1 MILVSSVKVSLDERK
16 ADWEKRSG
24 ITVARSIL
32 RQMIMRDL
40 VSGLV
45 IVRWGLERS
54 RIWIRIVD
62 PGQRCWRR
70 GREGWTVRVS
80 KVLM

>member
-24 ITVARSIL
+24 ITAARSIL
-32 RQMIMRDL
+32 RRMIMRDL

-45 IVRWGLERS
+45 IARWGLERS
-54 RIWIRIVD
+54 RIWIRIVG
-62 PGQRCWRR
+62 PRQRCWRR
-70 GREGWTVRVS
+70 GRERWRVRVS
-80 KVLM
+80 EELM